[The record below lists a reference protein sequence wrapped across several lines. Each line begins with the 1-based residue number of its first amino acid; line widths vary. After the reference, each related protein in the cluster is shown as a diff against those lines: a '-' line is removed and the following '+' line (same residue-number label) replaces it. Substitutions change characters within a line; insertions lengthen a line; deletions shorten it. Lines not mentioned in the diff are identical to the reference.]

1 MEIRLEKVIEVVK
14 ESSSTTSN
22 NEILRIIR
30 TFDVSLM
37 CMFLKKYDSN
47 NPNKRPIRMP
57 RIIDIGI
64 LTKLIILAP
73 FPCIMPMK
81 VENKTMT

>member
-1 MEIRLEKVIEVVK
+1 MEIRLEKVIDVVN

-30 TFDVSLM
+30 TLDVSLI
-37 CMFLKKYDSN
+37 CIFLKKFDSN
-47 NPNKRPIRMP
+47 NPNKSPIRIP

-64 LTKLIILAP
+64 LIKLIILAP